1 MWMDRDVRQL
11 GQLRRGINLM
21 WHPYAAAAKHRV
33 DFNVGKLAE
42 TSSSSS
48 LGQYN
53 LHLQTMQVCVLRVC
67 VSVCKTY
74 N

>member
-1 MWMDRDVRQL
+1 MDVDVDVDVRQL

-48 LGQYN
+48 SLGQHN
-53 LHLQTMQVCVLRVC
+53 LHLQTMQVCV
-67 VSVCKTY
+67 
-74 N
+74 